1 MADVDSD
8 FNVGSWKMKDDGLD
22 EAMKAISAI
31 DETMKAAVEESIDLL
46 SSFIRDKSLPLS
58 DCIEVAA
65 ILLRSAPFAE
75 LGCLEFD
82 LVYLKRQS
90 ADSN

>member
-1 MADVDSD
+1 MEVDG
-8 FNVGSWKMKDDGLD
+8 FD
-22 EAMKAISAI
+22 EMMKAIYAL

-46 SSFIRDKSLPLS
+46 SSFIRDESLSLS
-58 DCIEVAA
+58 DRLEAAA
-65 ILLRSAPFAE
+65 ILLRYAPFAE

-82 LVYLKRQS
+82 LGYLRRS